1 MDMGFVACSAMPTIM
16 RHTTRKAYINVHVDD
31 ELLAANKED
40 GEWVIVI
47 LSQKL
52 TLKINGPYPE
62 IEDKE
67 MLYLKKIFKFVEEG
81 VLVLP
86 NGKYF
91 EALEKLTGLSS
102 TSRSFKPKP
111 TPEHTGVGKPDSSKE
126 LTGEE
131 GSKYRS
137 ILGVLLYR
145 CQERPDVQYAVKN
158 LASYLKTPTE
168 AATTFAKQTVKY
180 LLGTKD
186 YGILCP
192 YGNLMSTTM
201 DRINNQE
208 TKETSKVPTV
218 EVFTDSDWGGSSKD
232 RSSTSSGMV
241 FVCGSLVS
249 SWSRTQKSIAL
260 SSCEAELVAATIG
273 AAEGIL

>member
-16 RHTTRKAYINVHVDD
+16 RHVTRRAYINVHVDD

-91 EALEKLTGLSS
+91 EALEKLTRNTESFWEYFFICA
-102 TSRSFKPKP
+102 RS
-111 TPEHTGVGKPDSSKE
+111 
-126 LTGEE
+126 
-131 GSKYRS
+131 
-137 ILGVLLYR
+137 
-145 CQERPDVQYAVKN
+145 
-158 LASYLKTPTE
+158 
-168 AATTFAKQTVKY
+168 
-180 LLGTKD
+180 
-186 YGILCP
+186 
-192 YGNLMSTTM
+192 
-201 DRINNQE
+201 DRMC
-208 TKETSKVPTV
+208 SM
-218 EVFTDSDWGGSSKD
+218 
-232 RSSTSSGMV
+232 R
-241 FVCGSLVS
+241 
-249 SWSRTQKSIAL
+249 
-260 SSCEAELVAATIG
+260 
-273 AAEGIL
+273 